1 MNDRSRERQRA
12 NLKRMLKPRHVA
24 FIGGRHLERCI
35 AMCRDSGFSGE
46 IIAIN
51 PRYETLAG
59 IACTPSLDALD
70 EAPDAAFIAL
80 SRDRSFDIVTSLAEM
95 GAGGAVCHAAGYGEL
110 GGAFRLAQEDLAEA
124 AGDMA
129 VIGPNCMGAIN
140 AFDGVALWGE
150 YNPLAPVTGS
160 GVALISQS
168 GAFLYGIISV
178 EQAYPMGYGI
188 SVGNQAVI
196 DSADLID
203 FVLDDDRVR
212 VIGLYVE
219 GLTNGPALAE
229 ALGKA
234 LDRRIPVV
242 LLRGGGTPASA
253 ERSLSHT
260 GNLAVPNDFWRALIE
275 RYALIDVTSPKQLV
289 ETTKLLAVSGVPAGH
304 RAFFVTNS
312 GSAATLLAEQARD
325 RGLALPPIP
334 ADVEAAIKPTLPDV
348 VTISNPLDFNLPWL
362 PDAAVSMDNADSM
375 TTCLEDISRDR
386 TDTLTFMLD
395 VPRRETGGDTPWLP
409 TIDALI
415 ELNRRAAFPVVTA
428 SLLPE
433 GLEPHLRE
441 KLLASGVAPLCGFSE
456 TLDAM
461 GQAAAYGARLDQI
474 QTTPATPLLGA
485 AATNTPHALDEWA
498 GKQALAEH
506 GLAVPVGWAGPAAK
520 ASEAAETIGFPVA
533 LKILSETLLHKSK
546 LGGVRLGLRSVDDV
560 EAAVVAMREDLKQSA
575 PEHALENVLIEAMVD
590 DVAAELL
597 IGVKR
602 DPALGLALVIGR
614 GGVDVEELHDYALA
628 LIPTSDREINA
639 VLDRLP
645 IPGDD
650 AARSALLATIRA
662 VESFAIANAGRL
674 AELDV
679 NPVMVKGDGSVVA
692 ADALVVLSG

>member
-1 MNDRSRERQRA
+1 MTNQRRERQRA
-12 NLKRMLKPRHVA
+12 NLKRMLKPRHIA

-70 EAPDAAFIAL
+70 VAPDAAFIAL
-80 SRDRSFDIVTSLAEM
+80 SRDGSIDMVTSLAQM
-95 GAGGAVCHAAGYGEL
+95 GAGGAVCHAAGFGEL
-110 GGAFRLAQEDLAEA
+110 GGEFSVAQENLAKA

-129 VIGPNCMGAIN
+129 VIGPNCMGVIN

-150 YNPLAPVTGS
+150 YNPLSPVDGS

-203 FVLDDDRVR
+203 FVLDDERVR

-219 GLTNGPALAE
+219 GLTNGAALSE

-275 RYALIDVTSPKQLV
+275 RYALIDVASPKQLV
-289 ETTKLLAVSGVPAGH
+289 ETTKLVAVSGVPAGN

-312 GSAATLLAEQARD
+312 GAAATLLAEQARD

-334 ADVEAAIKPTLPDV
+334 AEVEAAIKPTLPDV
-348 VTISNPLDFNLPWL
+348 VTVSNPLDFNLPWRA
-362 PDAAVSMDNADSM
+362 DAAVSMDNADSM
-375 TTCLEDISRDR
+375 TTCLQDISRDR
-386 TDTLTFMLD
+386 TDILTFILD
-395 VPRRETGGDTPWLP
+395 VPRRETGGDTPWHP

-415 ELNRRAAFPVVTA
+415 ALRRRVGFPVVTA

-433 GLEPHLRE
+433 GLEPHLRG
-441 KLLASGVAPLCGFSE
+441 KLLAGGVAPLCGFTE

-461 GQAAAYGARLDQI
+461 AQAAAYGARLDQI
-474 QTTPATPLLGA
+474 EAPPEPPLQGTAPATTPR
-485 AATNTPHALDEWA
+485 ALDEWA
-498 GKQALAEH
+498 GKRALAEH
-506 GLAVPVGWAGPAAK
+506 GLRAPKGWAGPAGQAG
-520 ASEAAETIGFPVA
+520 EAAAKIGFPVV
-533 LKILSETLLHKSK
+533 LKVLSETLAHKSK
-546 LGGVRLGLRSVDDV
+546 LGGVKLGLHSIDDV
-560 EAAVVAMREDLKQSA
+560 ETAVNTMRQDLERSA
-575 PEHALENVLIEAMVD
+575 PDHVLEHVLIEAMVD

-602 DPALGLALVIGR
+602 HAALGLALVIGR
-614 GGVDVEELHDYALA
+614 GGVDVEQIRDYALA
-628 LIPTSDREINA
+628 LIPASDREMTA
-639 VLDRLP
+639 VLDRLS
-645 IPGDD
+645 IPLECT
-650 AARSALLATIRA
+650 ARANLVATIRA
-662 VESFAIANAGRL
+662 IERFAMANAERL

-679 NPVMVKGDGSVVA
+679 NPVMVRRDGSTVA
-692 ADALVVLSG
+692 ADALVVLAG